1 MKGESDQPST
11 VLIGTGSWAGE
22 FEDEPEL
29 PRLQPLTT
37 ANNDNIIRP
46 APDARI
52 FEAKL
57 NVSNDMTFLEP
68 NAEYRNQKIEY
79 SPGAFGQM
87 KSMFNVIHRRWRLY
101 RDADRTAC
109 RLSILIY

>member
-11 VLIGTGSWAGE
+11 VLIGTGSWADE

-37 ANNDNIIRP
+37 TNTANIIRP
-46 APDARI
+46 VPDARI

-57 NVSNDMTFLEP
+57 NVSNDMTFLKP
-68 NAEYRNQKIEY
+68 NAEYRNQKNEY

-87 KSMFNVIHRRWRLY
+87 KSMFNVIH
-101 RDADRTAC
+101 C
-109 RLSILIY
+109 R

>member
-1 MKGESDQPST
+1 MKGESDQPFT
-11 VLIGTGSWAGE
+11 VLIGTGSWADE
-22 FEDEPEL
+22 FEDEPES

-37 ANNDNIIRP
+37 TNNANIIRP

-87 KSMFNVIHRRWRLY
+87 KSMFNVIH
-101 RDADRTAC
+101 C
-109 RLSILIY
+109 R